1 MSFSLIK
8 LSGAFVESGQGN
20 DQAQGKV
27 RKMWESP
34 GCRAAV

>member
-20 DQAQGKV
+20 DQVQGKV
-27 RKMWESP
+27 GKTCKSP